1 MSIWPW
7 LILGCETDQRC
18 VVLLVDFQTK
28 SSILKLF
35 IYVQLNLLNWARNI
49 FDRLTQLELFL
60 KPSLTYAD
68 LMEITHSP

>member
-1 MSIWPW
+1 MIAGFKLW
-7 LILGCETDQRC
+7 IE
-18 VVLLVDFQTK
+18 VDGEKITA
-28 SSILKLF
+28 IEE
-35 IYVQLNLLNWARNI
+35 IVQLNLLNWARNI